1 MLFLVQQPE
10 NEQKGQ
16 DSEPIRHNDSK
27 EKCHVDDER
36 SALQSPPA
44 GHKS

>member
-10 NEQKGQ
+10 DEQKGQ
-16 DSEPIRHNDSK
+16 DSDTMESK
-27 EKCHVDDER
+27 EKCHIDDER